1 MRIFLGMED
10 KLTLDI
16 LGLTETHKKSYK
28 PDKLRFLDYKINKR
42 SFINFSKNVSVPQLK
57 LADWLSVSLRTLQ
70 RYPYSKELSNEVKEK
85 LFSLADLYSKGMK
98 LMGKENFNKWLEK
111 ENRGLGNVKP
121 SDLLSYYSGIE
132 EVRNILERI
141 SHGVYS

>member
-1 MRIFLGMED
+1 MDD

-28 PDKLRFLDYKINKR
+28 PDKLRFLDYKVNKR
-42 SFINFSKNVSVPQLK
+42 SFINFSKNVSVPQMK

-70 RYPYSKELSNEVKEK
+70 RYHYNKELSNDVKEK
-85 LFSLADLYSKGMK
+85 LFSLADLYSKGIK
-98 LMGKENFNKWLEK
+98 LMGKDNFNKWLEK

>member
-1 MRIFLGMED
+1 MED

-28 PDKLRFLDYKINKR
+28 PDKLRFLDYNVNKR
-42 SFINFSKNVSVPQLK
+42 SFINFSKNVSVPQMK
-57 LADWLSVSLRTLQ
+57 LANWLSVSLRTLQ
-70 RYPYSKELSNEVKEK
+70 RYPYSKELSNDVKEK
-85 LFSLADLYSKGMK
+85 LFSLADLYSKGIK
-98 LMGKENFNKWLEK
+98 LMGKDNFNKWLEK

-132 EVRNILERI
+132 EVKNILERI